1 LANYF
6 ESVFADTFF
15 VIKFS
20 PITFNLKAQM
30 KIHSLHMHVTIHL
43 EQNTSKCERTP
54 QYHSELSFWKTSV
67 FSAFNHFGIV
77 HTQQG

>member
-1 LANYF
+1 MYKNTLNRQNWTKIF
-6 ESVFADTFF
+6 D
-15 VIKFS
+15 
-20 PITFNLKAQM
+20 

-43 EQNTSKCERTP
+43 EQNTSKCEHTP

-77 HTQQG
+77 NTQQG